1 MNIRNECQFQSSVS
15 PFLLKSMRRR
25 SARGGFLGGELV
37 VVGSGVMMLGTS
49 GIVGIGSTS
58 VLF

>member
-25 SARGGFLGGELV
+25 SARDGFLGGELV

-49 GIVGIGSTS
+49 GIVGTG
-58 VLF
+58 